1 MEINNQLIIKDLNKR
16 KYECRKVSPSD
27 ARTVTSDWKL
37 IALRIG
43 KSKTQGL
50 GAENYQDYHVM
61 RRTAYGRFC
70 SPATLN
76 HSTVKK
82 RYPL

>member
-1 MEINNQLIIKDLNKR
+1 MNCVVTIFHYNFTETYIRDLIIKDLNKR

-43 KSKTQGL
+43 KSKTQ
-50 GAENYQDYHVM
+50 D
-61 RRTAYGRFC
+61 
-70 SPATLN
+70 
-76 HSTVKK
+76 
-82 RYPL
+82 